1 MDNLNGRIALVTGSS
16 RGIGRAI
23 ALALAEAGAE
33 VVINYKSRSH
43 EAQDLESR
51 IRNQGRRCV
60 SIQAD
65 VSIQSEVERL
75 IKEAELRLGSIGI
88 LVNNAG
94 ISRQQP
100 FEEITERDWDELIA
114 VNLKSCFL
122 VTQAV
127 LPGMRVR
134 RWGRIINLSSGAAQV
149 GGVVGPHYAA
159 SKAGILGLTRFYAGR
174 LVREGI
180 RVNAIAP
187 AMIETEMVTSDPHFQ
202 PALIPVGRF
211 GSVVEVAE
219 VAVMLA
225 RNDYMNGQ
233 TIHVN
238 GGLFFT

>member
-1 MDNLNGRIALVTGSS
+1 MAGNRKVALVTGSS

-23 ALALAEAGAE
+23 ALALARDGAD
-33 VVINYKSRSH
+33 VVINYRSH
-43 EAQDLESR
+43 AEDAQSAEAEVME
-51 IRNQGRRCV
+51 IGRRSA

-65 VSIQSEVERL
+65 VSKQQEVLHLIEESEARVGA
-75 IKEAELRLGSIGI
+75 IDI

-94 ISRQQP
+94 IARRQP
-100 FEEITERDWDELIA
+100 FEEITEHDWDDMLA
-114 VNLKSCFL
+114 LNLKSCFL

-134 RWGRIINLSSGAAQV
+134 KFGRIINISSGAAQG
-149 GGVVGPHYAA
+149 GGVVGPHYTA
-159 SKAGILGLTRFYAGR
+159 SKAGILGLTRFYASR
-174 LVREGI
+174 LAAEGI

-187 AMIETEMVTSDPHFQ
+187 AFVETEMVTSNPDFRPT
-202 PALIPVGRF
+202 AIPVGRF
-211 GSVVEVAE
+211 GTPEEIAS

-238 GGLFFT
+238 GGLYFS

>member
-1 MDNLNGRIALVTGSS
+1 MAGNRKVALVTGSS

-23 ALALAEAGAE
+23 ALALARDGAD
-33 VVINYKSRSH
+33 VVINYLSH
-43 EAQDLESR
+43 AEDAQSAEAEVME
-51 IRNQGRRCV
+51 IGRRSA

-65 VSIQSEVERL
+65 VSKQQEVLHLIEESEARVGA
-75 IKEAELRLGSIGI
+75 IDI

-94 ISRQQP
+94 IARRQP
-100 FEEITERDWDELIA
+100 FEEITEHDWDDMLA
-114 VNLKSCFL
+114 LNLKSCFL

-134 RWGRIINLSSGAAQV
+134 KFGRIINISSGAAQG
-149 GGVVGPHYAA
+149 GGVVGPHYTA
-159 SKAGILGLTRFYAGR
+159 SKAGILGLTRFYASR
-174 LVREGI
+174 LAAEGI

-187 AMIETEMVTSDPHFQ
+187 AFVETEMVTSNPDFRPT
-202 PALIPVGRF
+202 AIPVGRF
-211 GSVVEVAE
+211 GTPEEIAS

-238 GGLFFT
+238 GGLYFS